1 MCKLKFHHLLCLGS
15 WTDHGIDP
23 SGQGPEI
30 MQIGQGSGTM
40 IGPSRVTGS
49 NPEMTRSE
57 GGCGFLLE
65 IPGIATGDRG
75 MLDAP

>member
-1 MCKLKFHHLLCLGS
+1 
-15 WTDHGIDP
+15 
-23 SGQGPEI
+23 
-30 MQIGQGSGTM
+30 MQIGQSSDTM
-40 IGPSRVTGS
+40 TGPSRVTGS